1 MNLRQELK
9 TLGFTAPKNMS
20 EAQMQ
25 AKLDEL
31 KAQQSLD
38 ADQDEPESEKQSEV
52 GPGVDGD
59 TDSDQPEHESDESD
73 ESDDGLVE
81 VISKTGFTNASKK
94 VSAKAAGEK
103 LRVSPELAEW
113 LVEEDRTCSYA

>member
-9 TLGFTAPKNMS
+9 ALGFTAPKNMS
-20 EAQMQ
+20 DAQMQ

-38 ADQDEPESEKQSEV
+38 ADQDESESEQQS
-52 GPGVDGD
+52 DGGSD
-59 TDSDQPEHESDESD
+59 IDEGTDNEQPDD

-81 VISKTGFTNASKK
+81 VISKTGFTNTSKN
-94 VSAKAAGEK
+94 VAAKSAGET